1 MTESVE
7 QINARIDDLIAQ
19 RDQINVLL
27 RDARSA
33 KASLTRQN
41 ADVSTSDNKTK
52 VKSIVEYANF
62 RCAEASSMIRVDLE
76 ENMVRFI
83 IDSYGDFAKF
93 KDTYWIDYE
102 NDDTIKSM
110 EKWLNR
116 HLDLLDIYD
125 TLVVD
130 DYRVHFVNEYYEDFD
145 TSVSNFTIVY
155 KDKSYLDVIAKSDD
169 DIKMTLYNDVS
180 ESCDDYNFVLDEA
193 NGVYYTVRGEDVTVS
208 ITMTEQCKLETLKF
222 TLNEMRET
230 LAKYSKQVKGN

>member
-1 MTESVE
+1 MTESIE

-76 ENMVRFI
+76 ENMIRFI

-116 HLDLLDIYD
+116 HLDLLDIYN
-125 TLVVD
+125 TLVVED
-130 DYRVHFVNEYYEDFD
+130 HRVHLVNEYYEDYD
-145 TSVSNFTIVY
+145 AGASNFTIVY
-155 KDKSYLDVIAKSDD
+155 KDKSYLDVIAKSYD
-169 DIKMTLYNDVS
+169 DIKLTLSKDIESQSDMLRFVIAKSNNIDYWISGQDVTISVTTS
-180 ESCDDYNFVLDEA
+180 ESCDLESL
-193 NGVYYTVRGEDVTVS
+193 TQ
-208 ITMTEQCKLETLKF
+208 TMRRMKEKLS
-222 TLNEMRET
+222 NC
-230 LAKYSKQVKGN
+230 

>member
-1 MTESVE
+1 MTESIE

-116 HLDLLDIYD
+116 HLDLLDIYN
-125 TLVVD
+125 TLVVED
-130 DYRVHFVNEYYEDFD
+130 HRVHLVNEYYEDYD
-145 TSVSNFTIVY
+145 ASASNFTIVY
-155 KDKSYLDVIAKSDD
+155 KDKSYLDVIAKSYD
-169 DIKMTLYNDVS
+169 DIKLTLSKDIESQSDMLRFVIAKSNNIDYWISGQDVTISVTTS
-180 ESCDDYNFVLDEA
+180 ESCDLESL
-193 NGVYYTVRGEDVTVS
+193 TQ
-208 ITMTEQCKLETLKF
+208 TMRRMKEKLS
-222 TLNEMRET
+222 NC
-230 LAKYSKQVKGN
+230 

>member
-1 MTESVE
+1 MTESIE

-76 ENMVRFI
+76 ENMVCFI

-116 HLDLLDIYD
+116 HLDLLDIYN
-125 TLVVD
+125 TLVVED
-130 DYRVHFVNEYYEDFD
+130 HRVHLVNEYYEDYD
-145 TSVSNFTIVY
+145 ASASNFTIVY
-155 KDKSYLDVIAKSDD
+155 KDKSYLDVIAKSYD
-169 DIKMTLYNDVS
+169 DIKLTLSKDIESQSDMLRFVITKSNNIDYWISGQDVTISVTTS
-180 ESCDDYNFVLDEA
+180 ESCDLESL
-193 NGVYYTVRGEDVTVS
+193 TQ
-208 ITMTEQCKLETLKF
+208 TMRRMNEKLS
-222 TLNEMRET
+222 NC
-230 LAKYSKQVKGN
+230 